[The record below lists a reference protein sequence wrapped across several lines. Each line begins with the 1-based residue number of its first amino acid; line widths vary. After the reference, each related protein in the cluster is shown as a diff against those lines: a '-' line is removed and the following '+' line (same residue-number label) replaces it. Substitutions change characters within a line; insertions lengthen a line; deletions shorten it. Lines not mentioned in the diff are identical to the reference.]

1 MKGRRT
7 IHIAS
12 QKENGVM
19 PMCGG
24 GVCFGHVSL
33 KRPALYDFLR
43 RTTTPH
49 SSLLTRASASLSH
62 ATKGQ
67 HASRATPEPIPIFHK

>member
-1 MKGRRT
+1 
-7 IHIAS
+7 
-12 QKENGVM
+12 
-19 PMCGG
+19 MCGG

-49 SSLLTRASASLSH
+49 SSLLTQGKTFARNHGAAHPTGS
-62 ATKGQ
+62 
-67 HASRATPEPIPIFHK
+67 PY

>member
-12 QKENGVM
+12 QKENGAM

-33 KRPALYDFLR
+33 KRLALYDFLR

-49 SSLLTRASASLSH
+49 SSLLTSH
-62 ATKGQ
+62 SELKK
-67 HASRATPEPIPIFHK
+67 HNL

>member
-12 QKENGVM
+12 QKENGAM

-43 RTTTPH
+43 RTTTPP
-49 SSLLTRASASLSH
+49 SSLLTSH
-62 ATKGQ
+62 SELKK
-67 HASRATPEPIPIFHK
+67 HNL

>member
-12 QKENGVM
+12 QKENGAM

-33 KRPALYDFLR
+33 KRPALYDFFA
-43 RTTTPH
+43 PHHH
-49 SSLLTRASASLSH
+49 SSLLTSH
-62 ATKGQ
+62 SELKNIICEF
-67 HASRATPEPIPIFHK
+67 SI